1 MEFEYDVNKSI
12 SNQEKHGI
20 NFEEAQALWD
30 APHFVVSVA
39 KVTGEEREIVVGRIE
54 GEYWTAVTTW
64 RGASM
69 RIISVRRATGK
80 ERSAYD
86 RYYNG

>member
-39 KVTGEEREIVVGRIE
+39 KV
-54 GEYWTAVTTW
+54 
-64 RGASM
+64 
-69 RIISVRRATGK
+69 
-80 ERSAYD
+80 
-86 RYYNG
+86 